1 MELNPLGCR
10 ASNCAPP
17 PTGPR
22 GAGWC
27 FEKPCT
33 VTPFPVLGPGGGAEP
48 CEKPCRRQSACGGPR
63 RRRCAAETWRALAG
77 EAPGAE
83 GLVSA
88 GVSGLVWAV
97 LPAPSQRPAAG
108 LRNPGTRNRP
118 GRRTERPRE
127 PGVKPPSRGR
137 PSGPSC
143 ARPRL
148 APLGLTPTPPRLP
161 PRRPAGG
168 WQCRSNGHVS
178 DPVGRADRRAHG
190 GVRGPAAAASSLE
203 RAAPCRLLAT
213 EAGD

>member
-1 MELNPLGCR
+1 MRNR
-10 ASNCAPP
+10 
-17 PTGPR
+17 
-22 GAGWC
+22 
-27 FEKPCT
+27 
-33 VTPFPVLGPGGGAEP
+33 
-48 CEKPCRRQSACGGPR
+48 
-63 RRRCAAETWRALAG
+63 
-77 EAPGAE
+77 AE
-83 GLVSA
+83 GSQRVEDPDAVAVPPRPGEHWPARPPGLRAWSARGSQGLSGPCCRLLVSA
-88 GVSGLVWAV
+88 
-97 LPAPSQRPAAG
+97 PAAG

-118 GRRTERPRE
+118 GRRTERLRE

-161 PRRPAGG
+161 PQRPAGG